1 MTDPKNNVFSHLTCP
16 VDASP
21 LELTVLERDAQGRP
35 ETGLLLGKTRLYP
48 MILGI
53 PRLIADDTRGPLV
66 AMLQRGDFDAAADLA
81 LSWPDKNLSNRV
93 QRKLSKLL
101 LRVAP
106 RLKMAHMIAAG
117 LSTGRSLRASGG
129 TVEDMLHNLESGIFV
144 DWLLHR
150 FSARTFKP
158 LMTLSSLL
166 RPNDLVLDV
175 GGGFGHGAWVLSNHV
190 PPEQIV
196 MVDSVFAHLHVARTR
211 MVQGAHCVAADV
223 SHGLPF
229 DGVAFDSV
237 VMSDTFHFVPD
248 QHQLAGEVMRLLS
261 PQGRLI
267 LSQIHNGLIPDEF
280 TGSPRSPQGYLDLF
294 PDLQCAIMPNSDLL
308 RMYAEELPLNIA
320 KETDLKSLEHVSEL
334 SLIADRDGSVLTNH
348 APPLVDT
355 RNLHLASV
363 LTETENGQ
371 LEPNTHISEIV
382 CRFLDWPVCAN
393 LTATDVLEGDA
404 QQYARSGA
412 TVSAPEHYFGLQKD
426 R

>member
-1 MTDPKNNVFSHLTCP
+1 MTDLKTDVFAHLTCP

-21 LELTVLERDAQGRP
+21 LDLTVLERDAQGRP
-35 ETGLLLGKTRLYP
+35 KTGLLLGQRRLFP
-48 MILGI
+48 LILGI

-66 AMLQRGDFDAAADLA
+66 AMLQRGEFDAAADLA

-93 QRKLSKLL
+93 RRKLSKLL

-106 RLKMAHMIAAG
+106 RLTMSQKIAAL
-117 LSTGRSLRASGG
+117 LSTGRSLRETGG
-129 TVEDMLHNLESGIFV
+129 TVEDMLLNLESGIFV

-211 MVQGAHCVAADV
+211 MVPGAQYVAADV

-248 QHQLAGEVMRLLS
+248 QRQLAGDVMRLLS
-261 PQGRLI
+261 KQGRLI

-294 PDLQCAIMPNSDLL
+294 PDLKCSIMQNADLL
-308 RMYAEELPLNIA
+308 KMYAEGTALEIPQT
-320 KETDLKSLEHVSEL
+320 TDHSSVEQVAEL
-334 SLIADRDGSVLTNH
+334 SLIADRDGSVMTTH

-355 RNLHLASV
+355 RNLHLAS
-363 LTETENGQ
+363 LLMKSKQGK
-371 LEPNTHISEIV
+371 LEPNTRISEIV
-382 CRFLDWPVCAN
+382 CRFLDRPNCAHV
-393 LTATDVLEGDA
+393 TVSEASRDDQEER
-404 QQYARSGA
+404 ARSGIF
-412 TVSAPEHYFGLQKD
+412 VSVPERYFRGH
-426 R
+426 RV

>member
-1 MTDPKNNVFSHLTCP
+1 MTDLKTDVFAHLTCP

-21 LELTVLERDAQGRP
+21 LDLTVLERDAQGRP
-35 ETGLLLGKTRLYP
+35 KTGLLLGQRRLYP
-48 MILGI
+48 LILGI

-66 AMLQRGDFDAAADLA
+66 AMLQRGEFDAAADLA
-81 LSWPDKNLSNRV
+81 LSWPDKNLLNRV

-101 LRVAP
+101 LRVGP
-106 RLKMAHMIAAG
+106 RLKMTQKIAAL
-117 LSTGRSLRASGG
+117 LSTGRSLRETGG

-190 PPEQIV
+190 PTEQIV

-211 MVQGAHCVAADV
+211 MVPGAQCVAADV

-229 DGVAFDSV
+229 DGVDFDSV

-248 QHQLAGEVMRLLS
+248 QQKLAGDVMRLLS
-261 PQGRLI
+261 QQGRLI

-280 TGSPRSPQGYLDLF
+280 TGLPRSPQGYLDLF
-294 PDLQCAIMPNSDLL
+294 PDLHCAIMRNADLL
-308 RMYAEELPLNIA
+308 KIYAEGTALEIPQT
-320 KETDLKSLEHVSEL
+320 TDHSSVEQVAEL
-334 SLIADRDGSVLTNH
+334 SLIADRDGSVLTKH

-363 LTETENGQ
+363 LVRTEHGQ
-371 LEPNTHISEIV
+371 VQANTRISEIV
-382 CRFLDWPVCAN
+382 CRFLDRPSRAHV
-393 LTATDVLEGDA
+393 TAASRGD
-404 QQYARSGA
+404 QEDRARSGVF
-412 TVSAPEHYFGLQKD
+412 VSVPDLYFRD
-426 R
+426 